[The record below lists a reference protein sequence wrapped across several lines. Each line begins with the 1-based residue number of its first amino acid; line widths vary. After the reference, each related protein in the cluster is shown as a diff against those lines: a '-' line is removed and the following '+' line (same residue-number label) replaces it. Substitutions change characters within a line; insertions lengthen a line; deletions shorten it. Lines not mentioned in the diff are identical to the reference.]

1 MSQIL
6 SKAVDNYE
14 KSCYTVE
21 YNSNN
26 SDFIIS
32 FIFVVVNR
40 KEVIFLTKAEIKQL
54 AKKAGVY
61 MWQIAEKLGIN
72 DSNFSRKLRRPLSE
86 TDTAKVLAA
95 IEQLTAEQATQ
106 TNN

>member
-1 MSQIL
+1 MTR
-6 SKAVDNYE
+6 A
-14 KSCYTVE
+14 
-21 YNSNN
+21 
-26 SDFIIS
+26 
-32 FIFVVVNR
+32 
-40 KEVIFLTKAEIKQL
+40 EVKQL
-54 AKKAGVY
+54 AKNAGVY

-72 DSNFSRKLRRPLSE
+72 DGNFSRKLRRPLSE